1 MKTNQLIIK
10 RYFDIVVA
18 FVVLLLVW
26 PIMVC
31 VAICVRATMGKPVI
45 FSQRRPGLHGKL
57 FTLYKFRTMT
67 QACDGQGNLL
77 SDKDRLTLLGR
88 FLRRTSLDELPEFFN
103 VLKGEMSLV
112 GPRPLVVEY
121 LERYTQEQKRRHLVR
136 PGITGLAQISGRQS
150 IPFSQ
155 RLSLDVF
162 YVDNFSLWMDVKIL
176 LLTLPRVI
184 MSEGVIPGQEVD
196 EVDDLKLSADLQR
209 TSQNND

>member
-1 MKTNQLIIK
+1 MKMNQLRIK
-10 RYFDIVVA
+10 RYFDIIVT
-18 FVVLLLVW
+18 FLILLWVW
-26 PIMVC
+26 PVMVC

-57 FTLYKFRTMT
+57 FTLHKFRTMT
-67 QACDGQGNLL
+67 QARDAQGNLL
-77 SDKDRLTLLGR
+77 ADKDRLTPLGN
-88 FLRRTSLDELPEFFN
+88 FLRRTSLDELPELFN
-103 VLKGEMSLV
+103 VLKGDMSLV

-121 LERYTQEQKRRHLVR
+121 LEHYTPEQKRRHLVR

-162 YVDNFSLWMDVKIL
+162 YVDNFSLMLDIKIL

-196 EVDDLKLSADLQR
+196 EVDDLELSVDLH
-209 TSQNND
+209 NNN